1 MGDNVYASA
10 PQDSVSVSN
19 IMGMISTHGDSNDSL
34 QCIKKYKSWDIL
46 NIC

>member
-1 MGDNVYASA
+1 MGDSVYASA
-10 PQDSVSVSN
+10 RQEPVSVSN
-19 IMGMISTHGDSNDSL
+19 IMGMISTNGDSNSSL